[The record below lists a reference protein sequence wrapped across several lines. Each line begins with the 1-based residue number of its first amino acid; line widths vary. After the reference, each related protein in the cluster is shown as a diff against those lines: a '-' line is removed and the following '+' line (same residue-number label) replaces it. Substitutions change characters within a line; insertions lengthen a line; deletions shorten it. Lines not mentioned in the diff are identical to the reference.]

1 MYNFQLNLKLSN
13 TGDLMSK
20 LIIKIKKDGTIEA
33 ETKGIKGKKCDDYVK
48 IIEELTNS
56 KTVNLEHTKEYY
68 ENEEENIS
76 NNTEKQ
82 LNY

>member
-1 MYNFQLNLKLSN
+1 M
-13 TGDLMSK
+13 GDFMSK
-20 LIIKIKKDGTIEA
+20 LIIKIKKDGTVEA

-68 ENEEENIS
+68 EDEEENI
-76 NNTEKQ
+76 NNNREKQ